1 MQSVL
6 SNMAVTPTS
15 VTLTAN
21 SGGTFWGGSGARYV
35 FPPFSISNDSVPVN
49 GNVTIQVSE
58 FLKKSDLI
66 FSSVLPF
73 SNGYP
78 LVPGGA
84 YYINITQ
91 NGQPLSIAPGSYYQV
106 FLPLAAAP
114 PANLQFF
121 LGRPDD
127 TSVYNRVNWQP
138 ADTTLGKVQA
148 MGDTLLITSDSTHY
162 GGAFAYL
169 DSPAYQNFTVTVTAP
184 NSTFSDSI
192 AAFAVLDATGSVVG
206 MTEVSNHVVSVANVP
221 NVPVHFVVFTV
232 IDGNF
237 YGAILAATPVS
248 GRNYTI
254 YLTKSSPAQL
264 RSKIDA
270 L

>member
-1 MQSVL
+1 MQSVFN
-6 SNMAVTPTS
+6 NMAVTPTT
-15 VTLTAN
+15 VTMTAN

-35 FPPFSISNDSVPVN
+35 FPPFSISDDSVPVN

-58 FLKKSDLI
+58 FLKKSDMI

-78 LVPGGA
+78 LLPGGA

-91 NGQPLSIAPGSYYQV
+91 NGLPLSIAPGSQYQV

-114 PANLQFF
+114 PSNLQFF

-127 TSVYNRVNWQP
+127 TSAYNQVNWQP
-138 ADTTLGKVQA
+138 ADTSLGMVQA
-148 MGDTLLITSDSTHY
+148 VGDTLMISSDSTHFN
-162 GGAFAYL
+162 GAFAYL
-169 DSPAYQNFTVTVTAP
+169 DSPAYQTFTVTVTSP
-184 NSTFSDSI
+184 INTFSDSI
-192 AAFAVLDATGSVVG
+192 AAYAVMDGTGGIVA
-206 MTEVSNHVVSVANVP
+206 MTQVSNHVVSVSNVP

-237 YGAILAATPVS
+237 YADILAATPVA
-248 GRNYTI
+248 GHNYTV

-264 RSKIDA
+264 RIKVDA